1 MGIEEIIV
9 MTWIFI
15 ICRREGTGLNLLCAR
30 NIINLRASKESVKM
44 SQVKEIAR
52 QRIRT
57 LFRLA
62 MDTANEAPDLA
73 QRYVEIAR
81 RIAMRSRLRI
91 PKEYRRLICRHC
103 KSFIFPGVNC
113 RVRIQPK
120 REPHMV
126 ITCLNCGKHMRIP
139 LKGRRGSHGGQV

>member
-1 MGIEEIIV
+1 
-9 MTWIFI
+9 
-15 ICRREGTGLNLLCAR
+15 
-30 NIINLRASKESVKM
+30 M
-44 SQVKEIAR
+44 SNVKEIAR
-52 QRIRT
+52 QRIST

-62 MDTANEAPDLA
+62 VETVNEAPDLA

-120 REPHMV
+120 REPHVV
-126 ITCLNCGKHMRIP
+126 ITCLKCGKHMRIP
-139 LKGRRGSHGGQV
+139 LKDRKNRR